1 MTRLFR
7 SLSLAG
13 VAVAALSLSACDLT
27 ELNEDPNNPTQPT
40 PSYILSSSQV
50 NLADTYWDAFNNG
63 RFALLY
69 AQYWTQN
76 QYTDEDR
83 YQYRT
88 AVVDA
93 YWSDYYLAINNLE
106 EVKRIISAN
115 ESAYAAA
122 GTQQAVAEVLQVWA
136 FQNLT
141 DTFGDIPY
149 AEALQGAA
157 NPSPAYTPQEEIYPD
172 LIARLTAAQAAIDPD
187 ATVPG
192 DVIFGG
198 DASKWKRFANSLKM
212 RVAIRMAD
220 VMPNEAGQAIAQAV
234 QAGAMTSND
243 DNALFDFQPSAPFS
257 NPIWENYNLAGR
269 DDWAVSDAL
278 VEELSSRDDPR
289 LGIYVDPTPA
299 SAAGDPQYV
308 GLDYGLAGGVAAAI
322 PRNSFSRPG
331 AAVRTQTAPAIF
343 MLYDE
348 VLFIR
353 AEAAARGLSGA
364 TGDADDLF
372 ESAVGASVDYWTD
385 GDDTDDYVD
394 SLPTLTAGNYRQ
406 VLGVQ
411 KWLALYMQGLQG
423 WSEWRRLGF
432 TGVLEAP
439 AGGKA
444 DQFDGPIAV
453 RLVYP
458 TTEGSLNAA
467 NLQAAI
473 ANQGADTQGT
483 RVWWDASAN
492 D

>member
-13 VAVAALSLSACDLT
+13 VAVAVLSLSACDLT

-50 NLADTYWDAFNNG
+50 NLADTYWDSFNNG

-88 AVVDA
+88 NVVDN
-93 YWSDYYLAINNLE
+93 YWSSYYLAINNLE

-115 ESAYAAA
+115 PAVYAGAE
-122 GTQQAVAEVLQVWA
+122 TQQAVAEVLQVWA

-149 AEALQGAA
+149 TEALQGAA

-172 LIARLTAAQAAIDPD
+172 LIARLTAAQAAIDPG
-187 ATVPG
+187 ARVAG

-198 DASKWKRFANSLKM
+198 DASKWKKFANSLKM
-212 RVAIRMAD
+212 RVAIRMSD
-220 VMPNEAGQAIAQAV
+220 QMPNEAGAAIAQAV
-234 QAGAMTSND
+234 QAGAMTSNA
-243 DNALFDFQPSAPFS
+243 DNALLNFQASQPFS
-257 NPIWENYNLAGR
+257 NPIWENYNIAGR
-269 DDWAVSDAL
+269 DDWAVTDAL

-289 LGIYVDPTPA
+289 LAVYVDPTPA
-299 SAAGDPQYV
+299 SADTGTPQYV

-331 AAVRTQTAPAIF
+331 AAIRTQTAPAIF

-353 AEAAARGLSGA
+353 AEAAARGLVS
-364 TGDADDLF
+364 GDADGLF
-372 ESAVGASVDYWTD
+372 EDAVEASLNYWTD
-385 GDDTDDYVD
+385 GSGTADYIG
-394 SLPTLTAGNYRQ
+394 SLEDLDGSNYRQ

-432 TGVLEAP
+432 TGVFETP

-458 TTEGSLNAA
+458 SKEGTLNAA
-467 NLQAAI
+467 NLTAAI
-473 ANQGADTQGT
+473 ASQGADTQGT
-483 RVWWDASAN
+483 RVWWDVSAN
-492 D
+492 N

>member
-1 MTRLFR
+1 MNRLFR
-7 SLSLAG
+7 TLSLAG

-50 NLADTYWDAFNNG
+50 NLADTYWDSFNNG

-88 AVVDA
+88 NVVDN
-93 YWSDYYLAINNLE
+93 YWSAYYLAINNLE
-106 EVKRIISAN
+106 EIKRIISAN
-115 ESAYAAA
+115 PSGYAAPE
-122 GTQQAVAEVLQVWA
+122 TQQAVAEVLQVWA

-149 AEALQGAA
+149 TEALQGAA

-172 LIARLTAAQAAIDPD
+172 LIARLTAAQGAIDPS
-187 ATVPG
+187 ATVAG

-198 DASKWKRFANSLKM
+198 DAAKWKRFANSLKM

-220 VMPNEAGQAIAQAV
+220 VMPS
-234 QAGAMTSND
+234 QAGAAIAEAVAAGPMMSND
-243 DNALFDFQPSAPFS
+243 DNALLNFSSPPFQ
-257 NPIWENYNLAGR
+257 NPIWENYNISGR
-269 DDWAVSDAL
+269 DDWAVTDAL
-278 VEELSSRDDPR
+278 VEELDGDPR
-289 LGIYVDPTPA
+289 LGVYVDPTPA
-299 SAAGDPQYV
+299 SAGGDPQYV

-322 PRNSFSRPG
+322 PRASFSRPG
-331 AAVRTQTAPAIF
+331 IAVRTETAPAIF

-372 ESAVGASVDYWTD
+372 EDAVAASVDYWTD
-385 GDDTDDYVD
+385 GDDTDDFVD
-394 SLPTLTAGNYRQ
+394 SLPTLTSDNYRQ

-432 TGVLEAP
+432 TGVLETP

-458 TTEGSLNAA
+458 SKEGTLNAA
-467 NLQAAI
+467 NLDAAI
-473 ANQGADTQGT
+473 ASQGPDTQGT
-483 RVWWDASAN
+483 RVWWDVSAN
-492 D
+492 N